1 MVRPEDLFTPGPA
14 REARAPILVAHLD
27 GSLDAGAA
35 GALAVEQLLKTLN
48 VQRVA
53 TFDSDE
59 LVDYRSHRPTMQVED
74 WVTTDVSEP
83 EIAIDL
89 IHDDQG
95 QPVLLLHGPEPDA
108 KWKTFTEAIRQIADD
123 AGVEAVFTLHGLPAA
138 VPHTRPSTVHVQST
152 EADLVPDQ
160 PLMAGIAQFPSPYTS
175 YLQFKLSRTG
185 RSGVSLLAT
194 VPYYMSGTTFPRASS
209 ALIRRLSEMA
219 ELSLPVGDL
228 ERGAD
233 EETGQVNE
241 LVEHNHDLQ
250 STVMALEKH
259 FDAIASGPTD
269 GEFVADEDGVD
280 VLRTAEDTD
289 TVDWDRVMGAAPQD
303 GSFPEVEQL
312 NGETDESLADAIG
325 EAIESYLR
333 THSKQKRRRDVDI
346 RPGGSVNSENKHVP
360 RHRASPPG
368 EDDETP
374 QTPTAND
381 EDSQED

>member
-14 REARAPILVAHLD
+14 REAKAPILVAHLD

-59 LVDYRSHRPTMQVED
+59 LVDYRSHRPIMQVED

-95 QPVLLLHGPEPDA
+95 RPVLLLHGPEPDA
-108 KWKTFTEAIRQIADD
+108 KWKTFTEAIRQIADE

-138 VPHTRPSTVHVQST
+138 VPHTRPSSVHIQST

-160 PLMAGIAQFPSPYTS
+160 PLMAGVAQFPSPYTS

-185 RSGVSLLAT
+185 RAGVSLLAT

-250 STVMALEKH
+250 NTVTALERH
-259 FDAIASGPTD
+259 FDAITSGPTD
-269 GEFVADEDGVD
+269 GAFRTDEDGIDVPTVVD
-280 VLRTAEDTD
+280 DLA
-289 TVDWDRVMGAAPQD
+289 DWDRVMGTEPQN
-303 GSFPEVEQL
+303 GSFPEAERL
-312 NGETDESLADAIG
+312 DGESDESLADAIG
-325 EAIESYLR
+325 DAIEGYLR
-333 THSKQKRRRDVDI
+333 THSKQKRRRDIDI
-346 RPGGSVNSENKHVP
+346 TAGGSVISENAHVP
-360 RHRASPPG
+360 RHRAPAPG
-368 EDDETP
+368 DEECTAQVDLPADEDDPE
-374 QTPTAND
+374 NH
-381 EDSQED
+381 